1 MKVRRPR
8 RIRLHRHEHLIET
21 SDPGI
26 RLHLREKCQ
35 GRTRSGAARPVL
47 LMVHGQSLPSPVCF
61 DFPLPG
67 YSWMDYAAARGYD
80 VFALTLRGYGMST
93 RPPEMERDPASAP
106 PAVRGRTALRDV
118 EAAVRF
124 IRKKRGAEQLSLL
137 GWAQGTMLAAAFAA
151 AHPRRVEKVVLFS
164 PLHLSD
170 DPAAAVLF
178 EDPEQPGRLNPEFR
192 GAWRW
197 VTEKGQ
203 QWNWS
208 RLFPRGKAPLWREPD
223 AVRAYWAEQLR
234 YDPEGARR
242 RPHGVRI
249 PNGLIADHYDR
260 THGQSLYKPA
270 EVKCP
275 ALLIRGEHDL
285 VSSDQEAQRL
295 FGALARAT
303 GKRYVIIGDATH
315 FVQFEKRRDDLFNE
329 VQNFLEE

>member
-1 MKVRRPR
+1 MKVRQLRTMS
-8 RIRLHRHEHLIET
+8 IHQHEHFVEAL
-21 SDPGI
+21 DPGI

-35 GRTRSGAARPVL
+35 GRTRSGAARPAL

-61 DFPLPG
+61 DFSLPC

-93 RPPEMERDPASAP
+93 RLPEMMLDPSSAP
-106 PAVRGRTALRDV
+106 PAVRGWTALRDV
-118 EAAVRF
+118 EAAARF
-124 IRKKRGAEQLSLL
+124 IRERRGAERLSLL
-137 GWAQGTMLAAAFAA
+137 GWAQGTMLVAAFAA
-151 AHPRRVEKVVLFS
+151 AHPRHVEKVVLYS
-164 PLHLSD
+164 PLYLND
-170 DPAAAVLF
+170 NPAAAALF
-178 EDPEQPGRLNPEFR
+178 EDPERPGRLKPEFL

-203 QWNWS
+203 QWNWR
-208 RLFPRGKAPLWREPD
+208 RLFPRGKASLWREPD

-234 YDPEGARR
+234 YDPEGVRR

-249 PNGLIADHYDR
+249 PNGLMADHYDR
-260 THGQSLYKPA
+260 TRGRSLYKPA
-270 EVKCP
+270 GVKCP

-295 FGALARAT
+295 FGALTRTAGR
-303 GKRYVIIGDATH
+303 RYVIIGDATH
-315 FVQFEKRRDDLFNE
+315 FVQFEKRRNDLFNE